1 MGDFTGFMPEETGAE
16 QIRVESFFKPNL
28 QLLDRVLGTRQQ
40 MYNTNLDTMA
50 KAKAKVEEVNSLEGF
65 DRNEW
70 MNMQE
75 NYDKDIQGIMS
86 LYEGDLSK
94 ANGELSGFTSKV
106 GKDFGIH
113 GKATA
118 INERA
123 LGYMM
128 NKKELDKRLAEG
140 KIEHQ
145 QYWKLSKELEDT
157 KDIGIGEDA
166 KAYKGWRK
174 INPMDAVKFPEFAAK
189 FLAHKKADLRLKGYS
204 MNQRGDFIEFTK
216 TGAET
221 ISYDEVINEL
231 TTAYNAEA
239 EKTGQLRD
247 AFDYHVYNNKINLT
261 KDSYIQ
267 TWSGK
272 VSEYQ
277 DRINKLSMLKGT
289 QLQEYI
295 NSIGGQLK
303 VDNII
308 DTEVI
313 TTKMALIDQAKR
325 YVEAYNE
332 KIDVVADDTRFNQ
345 QQVEN
350 LYYREFIDS
359 EARKQADP
367 YARAISHSRD
377 ILEHD
382 VHRDPRAD
390 FNYAKALKDYE
401 KLDEQVAPIV
411 NYTHGETI
419 KVESVIKAREG
430 LKMKKSELKDLEERM
445 VNNPMTMSPQYKKLL
460 QNRIDEKKTEI
471 YNIETNYNHIQQ
483 EMRSKGYVATDD
495 LLHGELKRLT
505 SISDPS
511 QLQAFESQVKTG
523 NDYKEYLDNKEMLLS
538 GLSDA
543 QKKTLFNGETNNAKI
558 IKTYFAKQT
567 EPSVLQRIDDLSIFD
582 ARTWSGAGRP
592 DHFEIAKRNANLVS
606 QMVNMYN
613 QDESGEMAGRFIN
626 YVGDKISETDGGTTE
641 LLAMGRTSA
650 DAGFNRLRNQNEEN
664 VTSFTENNTIEYL
677 TKTTET
683 ITVDPTINNH
693 VINQQAKAW
702 HHNYATNSA
711 AYLDINGK
719 QFDLTSKT
727 FYNAKGEIVS
737 ADKHKSTIE
746 LAAAPVNGRKVFI
759 VKHRD
764 SEGKP
769 LYDKPD
775 VKNRKEY
782 QSMIS
787 PVNEDEDGLSRSMQ
801 TIGLSELNWAKTAF
815 RDKTGKYLS
824 QGEQQEAD
832 DQRRSRYDGGLKI
845 LAYDTY
851 MPLLQKQKIDILPLD
866 GSKLVNFGG
875 RNLSVHR
882 DVNGVYAVYM
892 PYTEGS
898 SKGKPNFAKPVEFYN
913 PNNAYDIGVGRSVP
927 DENKTEFG
935 SIEEL
940 SKSLYYNLQLR
951 KDLPSPSWESTEFI
965 PPFNP

>member
-28 QLLDRVLGTRQQ
+28 QLLDRVLATRQQ
-40 MYNTNLDTMA
+40 MYNTNLDTMS

-65 DRNEW
+65 DRKEW
-70 MNMQE
+70 MTMQE
-75 NYDKDIQGIMS
+75 SYDKDIQGIMS

-94 ANGELSGFTSKV
+94 ANTELSGFTSKV

-140 KIEHQ
+140 KIEHP
-145 QYWKLSKELEDT
+145 QYWKLNKELEDT
-157 KDIGIGEDA
+157 KEIGIGTDN

-174 INPMDAVKFPEFAAK
+174 INPIDAIKFPEFATK
-189 FLAHKKADLRLKGYS
+189 FLANKKADLKLRGYDMS
-204 MNQRGDFIEFTK
+204 QRGDFIEFTK
-216 TGAET
+216 KGAES
-221 ISYDEVINEL
+221 ISYDEVMEEL
-231 TTAYNAEA
+231 STAYNAEA

-247 AFDYHVYNNKINLT
+247 AFDYHVYNNKIDLT
-261 KDSYIQ
+261 RDSYIKA
-267 TWSGK
+267 WSGK

-277 DRINKLSMLKGT
+277 DRVNKLNTLKGT
-289 QLQEYI
+289 ELQEYI
-295 NSIGGQLK
+295 NSIGGQIK

-308 DTEVI
+308 DTETI
-313 TTKMALIDQAKR
+313 TTKMALLDQAKN
-325 YVEAYNE
+325 YIKKYNE
-332 KIDVVADDTRFNQ
+332 KIDVVADDTKFNQ

-367 YARAISHSRD
+367 YARAVSHFRD

-382 VHRDPRAD
+382 IHRDPKAD
-390 FNYAKALKDYE
+390 FNYTRALKQLE

-430 LKMKKSELKDLEERM
+430 LKMKKSQLKDLEEQM
-445 VNNPMTMSPQYKKLL
+445 DGPLTMSKEYKKLL
-460 QNRIDEKKTEI
+460 QTRIDEKKTEI
-471 YNIETNYNHIQQ
+471 YNIESNYNYIQE

-505 SISDPS
+505 SISDPK
-511 QLQAFESQVKTG
+511 QLELWESQIKTG

-538 GLSDA
+538 GLSDV

-567 EPSVLQRIDDLSIFD
+567 EPSIFQTIDDLSIFD
-582 ARTWSGAGRP
+582 PKTWSGAGRP
-592 DHFEIAKRNANLVS
+592 DHFEVAKRNANLVS

-613 QDESGEMAGRFIN
+613 EDQTGEMADRFTH
-626 YVGDKISETDGGTTE
+626 YVGDRISEADGGTTE
-641 LLAMGRTSA
+641 LLTMGRNSA

-664 VTSFTENNTIEYL
+664 ITSFSENNTIEYL

-693 VINQQAKAW
+693 VINQQSKAW
-702 HHNYATNSA
+702 HQNYATNSSG
-711 AYLDINGK
+711 YVDINGK
-719 QFDLTSKT
+719 MFDLTNKT

-737 ADKHKSTIE
+737 ADKNKSTIE
-746 LAAAPVNGRKVFI
+746 LAKVPVNGRKVFI

-801 TIGLSELNWAKTAF
+801 VIGLNELNWAITAF
-815 RDKTGKYLS
+815 RDESGKYLAEDV
-824 QGEQQEAD
+824 QRQAD
-832 DQRRSRYDGGLKI
+832 AQRRSRYDGGIEI
-845 LAYDTY
+845 LAYDRY
-851 MPLLQKQKIDILPLD
+851 MPLLQKQKVDILPLGKD
-866 GSKLVNFGG
+866 KLINFGG
-875 RNLSVHR
+875 RNLSVYR
-882 DVNGVYAVYM
+882 DVDGVYSVYM
-892 PYTEGS
+892 PLLEGS
-898 SKGKPNFAKPVEFYN
+898 AKGKSDFSKPIEFYN
-913 PNNAYDIGVGRSVP
+913 PNDAYDVRVGRSVSNP
-927 DENKTEFG
+927 NKNEFG

-940 SKSLYYNLQLR
+940 SKSLYYNLEL
-951 KDLPSPSWESTEFI
+951 KGDLPSQSWENPNFT